1 MKNVSDKGQRNFK
14 QPKMGENKKIDQFDS
29 RIVKQEMKSRVR
41 SSRDFVVPVKHL
53 SIYFKKYWVK

>member
-1 MKNVSDKGQRNFK
+1 MFQTRGREISNNLKWEKI
-14 QPKMGENKKIDQFDS
+14 KKKDQFDS

-41 SSRDFVVPVKHL
+41 LSRDFVVPVKHL